1 MKRIELYLGIVAATV
16 ASCSAQEEDFKTPQ
30 QDDVVFY
37 ASFELPAE
45 EGTRVYANEDLLL
58 RWTAD
63 DRVSIFNKITYN
75 QEYKFLGETG
85 DNAGGFNR
93 VDKSE
98 FVTGNPISHVV
109 SVYPYQ
115 AATKITEEEVVT
127 LTLPAEQHYAEN
139 TFGLGANTMVS
150 VSEDNVLQ
158 YKNVGGYLRLK
169 LYGEG
174 VSVSSISLKGNNGEK
189 LAGKATVT
197 MPLGGMP
204 YVTMASDATTEI
216 TLSCETPVQLGTTDD
231 NSIQFWFV
239 VPPMSFSK
247 GFTISITDADGRLFK
262 KSTNK
267 SIAIERNKLAK
278 MTPLEIELDSSVIVF
293 ADPVVKAICI
303 ENWDTDRDGELS
315 YVEAAAVTDIGDVF
329 GKNVQI
335 TSFNELQYFTG
346 LRHIGRPTTTYSGY
360 YGFAS
365 CTNLVAM
372 TLPNTLTC
380 IGENAFSDCSALKS
394 IDIPSSVETIDI
406 GAFTRSGL
414 ISIDLPERVTIG
426 GAAFLS
432 TNITSL
438 TIPGATFVLKS
449 SDYSFPFSSCKS
461 LSSVTFNGPISII
474 FNGWDSIT
482 YPNGYDSADP
492 FFCNCDNLK
501 TIYIGAAFSYDG
513 KMPLGYTLGTGG
525 FEILQGGVDYETI
538 SVSPE
543 NLEYDSRNNCNAIIE
558 TATNTLLLG
567 CKNTIIPESVTAIGP
582 WALSCVE
589 LSSITIPE
597 SVRSIGYGAIGSS
610 SLSSVIFQATVPPSM
625 EQFGLWG
632 SFYSFPIYVP
642 AESVNA
648 YKTAEGWS
656 DYADRI
662 QAIPEMVLATNP
674 YVQKYLEEV
683 TYKGIQNEETKVLGY
698 PGGGPGEADIPPT
711 HTIAWTADASAGNL
725 KFHVWE
731 GNWSRDYDLAAGTA
745 SQDMTNLVPG
755 KEYKWTVTST
765 ADGKVVAEGS
775 FKTKGLLH
783 QVYFQPNGRNAR
795 DLGGWKGLG
804 GKTLAFRKLYRGGA
818 IHGSRLNAVGKAE
831 FRAQG
836 IMAEVDLREASDV
849 PSKSPMGDD
858 IAFFAPGFESGY
870 NHMVRDNKPK
880 VKETFCFVV
889 QCLRE
894 NKPVYFHCSAGR
906 DRTGTLAVLLE
917 GVLGVSESDMAKDYE
932 LTYFSPE
939 DWSMYEGE
947 YAHVISAYSFQ
958 SIYKT
963 VFSETDSGTY
973 QERIE
978 KYLLKIGVPQ
988 EDIDDFRALMLE

>member
-1 MKRIELYLGIVAATV
+1 MKRFALYLGIVVAMV
-16 ASCSAQEEDFKTPQ
+16 ASCSIQEEDFKVSR
-30 QDDVVFY
+30 QDDEIFF
-37 ASFELPAE
+37 ASFEQPSE
-45 EGTRVYANEDLLL
+45 ETRVYANEELLL

-63 DRVSIFNKITYN
+63 DRVSIFNKLTYN

-474 FNGWDSIT
+474 LNGWDSIT

-662 QAIPEMVLATNP
+662 QAIPSPSVPAPEAIDLGLPSGIKWASFNLGASNP
-674 YVQKYLEEV
+674 EEFGDYFAWGETEPYYSSQDPLTWNEGKEAGYDWASYMWCMGSYSTLTKYCSDSSYGYNGFTDIKTILNPEDDAARVNLGGGSWRMPTKDDFTELRESCSWEWTSMNGVSGRKV
-683 TYKGIQNEETKVLGY
+683 TGSNGNSIFLPAAGDRVGTSLYCMGSGGDYWSSSLDTGY
-698 PGGGPGEADIPPT
+698 PSY
-711 HTIAWTADASAGNL
+711 AWLVSFDSDD
-725 KFHVWE
+725 VVS
-731 GNWSRDYDLAAGTA
+731 SR
-745 SQDMTNLVPG
+745 
-755 KEYKWTVTST
+755 
-765 ADGKVVAEGS
+765 
-775 FKTKGLLH
+775 F
-783 QVYFQPNGRNAR
+783 
-795 DLGGWKGLG
+795 
-804 GKTLAFRKLYRGGA
+804 YRYCG
-818 IHGSRLNAVGKAE
+818 HS
-831 FRAQG
+831 
-836 IMAEVDLREASDV
+836 
-849 PSKSPMGDD
+849 
-858 IAFFAPGFESGY
+858 
-870 NHMVRDNKPK
+870 VR
-880 VKETFCFVV
+880 
-889 QCLRE
+889 
-894 NKPVYFHCSAGR
+894 PVC
-906 DRTGTLAVLLE
+906 D
-917 GVLGVSESDMAKDYE
+917 
-932 LTYFSPE
+932 
-939 DWSMYEGE
+939 
-947 YAHVISAYSFQ
+947 
-958 SIYKT
+958 
-963 VFSETDSGTY
+963 
-973 QERIE
+973 
-978 KYLLKIGVPQ
+978 
-988 EDIDDFRALMLE
+988 